1 METPKWKGFAFWYW
15 GFPVISK
22 VFPVISICH
31 CLSVRVRQWS
41 FSRTAQGPR
50 KSKDSWECQRHNPA
64 AMWWTRPDAMQSPIR
79 VKRRHVCPQHH
90 AGLQAHSGIVFTT
103 WSWGGL
109 RAKHATNKCQICS
122 FLKDHC
128 CTNQSKNW
136 VRPWDMADRNK
147 RMEPRNLEKHV
158 EKLHSMVSQLVVP
171 GRDSPWNWTKLASK
185 YGYASE
191 IQGAANNRFW
201 HFKDK
206 HQNCR
211 DAYSK
216 KN

>member
-1 METPKWKGFAFWYW
+1 METPKWKGFTFWYW

-90 AGLQAHSGIVFTT
+90 AGLQAHSGIVFADPVRCIFSRHDREVVLGQNMPQINVRYVHFSRTIVAPT
-103 WSWGGL
+103 K
-109 RAKHATNKCQICS
+109 AKTG
-122 FLKDHC
+122 FDHRIWLIE
-128 CTNQSKNW
+128 TS
-136 VRPWDMADRNK
+136 
-147 RMEPRNLEKHV
+147 
-158 EKLHSMVSQLVVP
+158 
-171 GRDSPWNWTKLASK
+171 GWNP
-185 YGYASE
+185 E
-191 IQGAANNRFW
+191 IWNNM
-201 HFKDK
+201 
-206 HQNCR
+206 
-211 DAYSK
+211 
-216 KN
+216 